1 MKVLFVINQLF
12 RGGAETALV
21 NLLLAMP
28 PEKYEIDLMVYD
40 QIDLPDTV
48 SLIPKIP
55 SYVRVHNVA
64 QNEKKLAY
72 VKKAIFKIYNNFTK
86 RTAFRKGAY
95 KVLKENEYDVAIS
108 FGEWFSPSL
117 VAKHAK
123 ARWKYVW
130 IHSDA
135 CQNGLFHPDLERLH
149 NAFDGFIFVSN
160 NSKLSAENYCPF
172 MKGRS
177 HIVNNMISD
186 TEILEK
192 SELMPDV
199 DIPSDALP
207 RLVTVAN
214 IRPEKNHLRQVRVMK
229 KLFDE
234 GLRFYWLNVG
244 SQANSSVFSKIPS
257 EIKAAGLQ
265 DYFLFTGVTENPY
278 SAMKRA
284 DAVCVLSDHESWSM
298 VITEAKSLGTPVIAT
313 KTSGALEQI
322 VHGETGILCDFDD
335 GDIAEKIKEF
345 LQNPSLKSSIR
356 KNLAGFSSTK
366 GAMHQLEKLL
376 TDEKKLLYVFD
387 DINYMSGARAAS
399 LLQAE
404 YLRQSFHVDLFSA
417 TAPKDEA
424 LASDYRIINIENNKK
439 FKCLSVPTREVLK
452 SAEYSKKVKLL
463 RILYTIL
470 VRLGM
475 DTPLY
480 KKLLKRELSA
490 VFNTYD
496 AIIVV
501 SEASKLRHFVST
513 LKNPKKI
520 QWIHTD
526 YVAWRKHSNWTKKI
540 TSHDK
545 KYYKKYDKIVCLS
558 ETLRDKFAAFHP
570 SLANKT
576 VAIPNL
582 IDYGTIIK
590 NSLEKTD
597 FEPDKSKLNLITIGR
612 MEEEKRYD
620 SILSLAKDLKEC
632 GTDFSWYLVGD
643 GILLEKY
650 KKTCQEMN
658 LSDKVIFTGHLK
670 NACPLLKKCDLFV
683 LLSEYEGT
691 PVTIDEA
698 KVLGIPVLAKNVGG
712 IKDQLNGGEFG
723 EIFSTITFD
732 TIISFSTKQTKNI
745 QSFNFH
751 EFNNS
756 VISNCTKLLEDT

>member
-1 MKVLFVINQLF
+1 
-12 RGGAETALV
+12 
-21 NLLLAMP
+21 
-28 PEKYEIDLMVYD
+28 
-40 QIDLPDTV
+40 
-48 SLIPKIP
+48 
-55 SYVRVHNVA
+55 
-64 QNEKKLAY
+64 
-72 VKKAIFKIYNNFTK
+72 
-86 RTAFRKGAY
+86 
-95 KVLKENEYDVAIS
+95 
-108 FGEWFSPSL
+108 
-117 VAKHAK
+117 
-123 ARWKYVW
+123 
-130 IHSDA
+130 
-135 CQNGLFHPDLERLH
+135 
-149 NAFDGFIFVSN
+149 
-160 NSKLSAENYCPF
+160 
-172 MKGRS
+172 
-177 HIVNNMISD
+177 
-186 TEILEK
+186 
-192 SELMPDV
+192 
-199 DIPSDALP
+199 
-207 RLVTVAN
+207 
-214 IRPEKNHLRQVRVMK
+214 
-229 KLFDE
+229 
-234 GLRFYWLNVG
+234 
-244 SQANSSVFSKIPS
+244 
-257 EIKAAGLQ
+257 
-265 DYFLFTGVTENPY
+265 
-278 SAMKRA
+278 
-284 DAVCVLSDHESWSM
+284 
-298 VITEAKSLGTPVIAT
+298 
-313 KTSGALEQI
+313 
-322 VHGETGILCDFDD
+322 
-335 GDIAEKIKEF
+335 
-345 LQNPSLKSSIR
+345 
-356 KNLAGFSSTK
+356 
-366 GAMHQLEKLL
+366 
-376 TDEKKLLYVFD
+376 
-387 DINYMSGARAAS
+387 MSGARAAT

-404 YLRQSFHVDLFSA
+404 YLRQSFHVDLFST

-463 RILYTIL
+463 RILYAIL

-490 VFNTYD
+490 VFNSYD

-558 ETLRDKFAAFHP
+558 ETLRDKFAAFYP

-590 NSLEKTD
+590 NSLEKSD

-670 NACPLLKKCDLFV
+670 NVCPLLKECDLFV

-712 IKDQLNGGEFG
+712 ISDQLNGGEFG
-723 EIFSTITFD
+723 KALPSISAVDIINFAFDKNGKEGENDFEGYNNQILINLKTIL
-732 TIISFSTKQTKNI
+732 Q
-745 QSFNFH
+745 
-751 EFNNS
+751 
-756 VISNCTKLLEDT
+756 